1 MSQYSLNQNL
11 TKQLTEAISARDE
24 LDSDEADSVS
34 EAIALLQDALREHA
48 SDIHLDPISDGL
60 LVRLR
65 KDGVIQDSVVLPKHV
80 AQRLSNQFKSMARLN
95 PVPTFLPLDGRITIT
110 LDKQEVDLRIAVV
123 PCLAGEKISIR
134 VLDLY
139 RVEQEVDQL
148 GLQDHDLA
156 NIQNWLD
163 NVHGMLLVTGPTG
176 SGKTTT
182 LYALLHNLKNTGRN
196 ILTIEDPVEY
206 QIEGIN
212 QIQVDQFHG
221 LNFAEGIQS
230 MLRHDPDYLLLGEI
244 RDASSA
250 RAAVNA
256 ASSGHVLMATMHSRD
271 AVGAITVLRNYGLD
285 THEISANLVLV
296 IAQRIVRKLCPDCR
310 EQGEPTDESI
320 RWFQSLG
327 LDIPA
332 KVWLPKGCDACSGIG
347 YKGRTGVF
355 EIWQIEKE
363 DYALILSNADER
375 KIHESLSERGHLF
388 LLNDA
393 ITKATDGI
401 TSFIELRTMG
411 GFGLIRR
418 Q

>member
-11 TKQLTEAISARDE
+11 TKQLNEAILTRDE
-24 LDSDEADSVS
+24 LDSDEVDSVS

-48 SDIHLDPISDGL
+48 SDIHLDPVSDGL

-65 KDGVIQDSVVLPKHV
+65 KDGVIQDSALLPEHV

-156 NIQNWLD
+156 NIKNWLD

-182 LYALLHNLKNTGRN
+182 LYALLHKLKNTGRN

-206 QIEGIN
+206 QVEGIN
-212 QIQVDQFHG
+212 QIQVDHFHG
-221 LNFAEGIQS
+221 LNFSKGIQS

-250 RAAVNA
+250 HAAINA
-256 ASSGHVLMATMHSRD
+256 ASSGHVLMSTMHSRD
-271 AVGAITVLRNYGLD
+271 AVGAINVLRNYGLD
-285 THEISANLVLV
+285 AHEISANLVLV

-327 LDIPA
+327 LDIPE

-347 YKGRTGVF
+347 YKGRTGIF
-355 EIWQIEKE
+355 EIWQINKE

-375 KIHESLSERGHLF
+375 KIHESLSKRGHLF
-388 LLNDA
+388 LIDQWQTNHQ
-393 ITKATDGI
+393 I
-401 TSFIELRTMG
+401 
-411 GFGLIRR
+411 